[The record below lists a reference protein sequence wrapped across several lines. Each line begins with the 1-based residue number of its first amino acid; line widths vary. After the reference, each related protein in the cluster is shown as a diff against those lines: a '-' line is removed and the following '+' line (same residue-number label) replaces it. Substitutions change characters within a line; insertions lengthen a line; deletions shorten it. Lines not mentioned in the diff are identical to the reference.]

1 MRRPARQPRNRR
13 AFRSFQERRGHRDG
27 LSVDGGAAR
36 GTGAIGDVVIAD
48 APVSMDGS
56 SRFVDSNG
64 YRFFAGLRSDP
75 HFKDG
80 VRVTAETLSCREP
93 RSAVLGLSLLA
104 GASLQSQADRLAA
117 QHRRQVRALLPA
129 VVGLAVILMVGE
141 FLLLVLVNRIA
152 AAVALLATILLMTR
166 LLISSRARRSTGR
179 EERIR
184 NVSWPNIFVL
194 ESLGFVSLPNR
205 RIARLREDV
214 DEIVIGP
221 PGVFAL
227 EVRTATKRLEIT
239 GDRLFLGE
247 YEPVPEYVDAR
258 ASGKPWLV
266 AL

>member
-48 APVSMDGS
+48 APVSIDGS

-80 VRVTAETLSCREP
+80 IRVTAETLSCREP

-141 FLLLVLVNRIA
+141 FLLLVPVNRIA
-152 AAVALLATILLMTR
+152 AAVALLATILLTTR
-166 LLISSRARRSTGR
+166 LLMQLPREAVYWSRGEDSERLVAEHLRIGIARIRKPAEPRGLRGR
-179 EERIR
+179 ERMWMR
-184 NVSWPNIFVL
+184 LSSARQVS
-194 ESLGFVSLPNR
+194 S
-205 RIARLREDV
+205 
-214 DEIVIGP
+214 
-221 PGVFAL
+221 
-227 EVRTATKRLEIT
+227 
-239 GDRLFLGE
+239 
-247 YEPVPEYVDAR
+247 
-258 ASGKPWLV
+258 PWR
-266 AL
+266 